1 MRSITAGICIAG
13 KELRDD
19 LRACLRDLP
28 VRIVIE
34 DPTNTQSLQLKRLGP
49 DVMFVEPTPPGESI
63 EQFVTRVKS
72 LSPQTMVAAVDRSP
86 DPELIL
92 AAMRAG
98 VDEFILAPFESKVAS
113 AVERIAVYMT
123 KRDAAGRDSGKVVG
137 FLAPKGGC
145 GSTTIACHVAAELQR
160 TVPQDILLA
169 DFDMETGLVGF
180 FMKSKTRYS
189 IMDAVKNTHRLDYSF
204 WKALVSTELPRLDV
218 IPAPSSLSTQ
228 EPVVPD
234 QFRDVFRLI
243 RSIYG
248 WVIADLGRGLNVI
261 SLTLLDDL
269 DELFLVS
276 TGNLP
281 ALFLAR
287 QLVERLTDV
296 GFPQNRIHLIL
307 NRVAQD
313 SDLTASEIEK
323 TLGVELYCSIP
334 DRAGLDD
341 IHTNGGLGTGNSV
354 LTKHISGITQR
365 LAGLPEQKSKGWQS
379 IFGFKKSAQI
389 A

>member
-1 MRSITAGICIAG
+1 MRPITAGICIAEQ
-13 KELRDD
+13 ELRED

-28 VRIVIE
+28 VRTVIE
-34 DPTNTQSLQLKRLGP
+34 DPTNTQSLQLKRLAP
-49 DVMFVEPTPPGESI
+49 DVMFVEPCPPGESI

-86 DPELIL
+86 DPEVIL

-98 VDEFILAPFESKVAS
+98 VDEFILAPFEVKVPS
-113 AVERIAVYMT
+113 AVERIAVFMN
-123 KRDAAGRDSGKVVG
+123 KREASGRPSGKIVG
-137 FLAPKGGC
+137 FIAPKGGC

-160 TVPQDILLA
+160 VVPQDILLA

-189 IMDAVKNTHRLDYSF
+189 ILDAVKNTHRLDYSF
-204 WKALVSTELPRLDV
+204 WKALVSTEQPRLDV
-218 IPAPSSLSTQ
+218 IPAPSSLSVQ
-228 EPVVPD
+228 DPIAPD

-243 RSIYG
+243 RSIYD
-248 WVIADLGRGLNVI
+248 WVITDLGRGLNVV

-281 ALFLAR
+281 ALYLAR
-287 QLVERLTDV
+287 QLVDRLTDV

-307 NRVAQD
+307 NRVGPD
-313 SDLTASEIEK
+313 NEFPLHDVEK
-323 TLGVELYCSIP
+323 TLGIELYASIP
-334 DRAGLDD
+334 DRAGLDEV
-341 IHTNGGLGTGNSV
+341 HTTGGLTSGNS
-354 LTKHISGITQR
+354 LLSKHIAGITQK
-365 LAGLPEQKSKGWQS
+365 LAGIAEQKPKGWQS
-379 IFGFKKSAQI
+379 LFGFRKSAQT